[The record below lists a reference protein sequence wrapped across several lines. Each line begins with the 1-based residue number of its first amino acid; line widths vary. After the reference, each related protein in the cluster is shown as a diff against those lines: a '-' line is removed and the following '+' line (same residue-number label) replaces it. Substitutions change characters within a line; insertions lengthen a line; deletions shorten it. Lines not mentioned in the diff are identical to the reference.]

1 MQRRSSKVVSEK
13 DPSSVRLTSE
23 VLLKGGFVV
32 APTDTI
38 YGILAEALNYE
49 AVSRLQKLRRPSGRP
64 FLVLVP
70 NIFWV
75 KKLGLVVE
83 REHLKLLSVPG
94 LTLVLRKRGGLHH
107 WLGRE
112 TIAVRLPRKGFVLRL
127 LKKLGRPLVAPSA
140 NLEGEPPAR
149 SIEEAL
155 EYFGDEV
162 SLYVDGGGI
171 ERRPSTVVSLE
182 GEGIEIL
189 RSGILSPDSL
199 KRVLKPLQPSRD

>member
-1 MQRRSSKVVSEK
+1 MQRRSSKVVSER
-13 DPSSVRLTSE
+13 DPSSVRLASE

-32 APTDTI
+32 VPTDTI
-38 YGILAEALNYE
+38 YGILADALNYE
-49 AVSRLQKLRRPSGRP
+49 SILRLQRLRRPSRRP

-70 NIFWV
+70 DIFWV

-107 WLGRE
+107 WLGRK
-112 TIAVRLPRKGFVLRL
+112 TIAVRLPRKGFIFRL
-127 LKKLGRPLVAPSA
+127 LKELGRPVVAPSA
-140 NLEGEPPAR
+140 NPEGKPPAK
-149 SIEEAL
+149 SIEKAL

-162 SLYVDGGGI
+162 SFYVDGGRI
-171 ERRPSTVVSLE
+171 ERRPSTVISLE

-199 KRVLKPLQPSRD
+199 KRVLKPLQPFRD